1 MQQNLISNSQT
12 YEDVEK
18 KIFYCTLVSL
28 NKEGVKKLFR
38 QVVIYD
44 SLVVTEAN
52 FDDWMR
58 QGFVSIF
65 VNFRWDS

>member
-52 FDDWMR
+52 FDD
-58 QGFVSIF
+58 
-65 VNFRWDS
+65 